1 MTMLGEI
8 PMDKAWTMKVRR
20 SLSASECRRLEKQQK
35 RNISRT
41 GSSLELER
49 SRSLT
54 RCSSSL
60 VRYIIGFC
68 VCFKVGLKVLNAGFT
83 GYPTSR
89 AQRRNQV
96 RLFVPFSP
104 LVGYDALPIEAECKV
119 VSVAVRVCVTTH
131 VAGSVFKLLLNG
143 AHVRGELAGEEA

>member
-1 MTMLGEI
+1 MLKPRCRWKTLWHGFGVYSPVTRYI
-8 PMDKAWTMKVRR
+8 PV
-20 SLSASECRRLEKQQK
+20 SAHTFSQ
-35 RNISRT
+35 NILGT
-41 GSSLELER
+41 NQALFHVQI
-49 SRSLT
+49 
-54 RCSSSL
+54 L
-60 VRYIIGFC
+60 VRKKDIEILDLAITSSNPQKYP
-68 VCFKVGLKVLNAGFT
+68 KYSSETPLVLVW
-83 GYPTSR
+83 R
-89 AQRRNQV
+89 QV